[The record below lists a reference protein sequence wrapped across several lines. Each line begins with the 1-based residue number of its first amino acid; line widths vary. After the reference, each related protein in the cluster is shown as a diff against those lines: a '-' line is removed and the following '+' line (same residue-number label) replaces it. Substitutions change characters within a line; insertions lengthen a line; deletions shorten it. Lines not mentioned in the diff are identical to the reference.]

1 MATNQYGT
9 QYTQSSGVV
18 KFLPGAS
25 GTSESTVPQPLDTDG
40 MALQGL
46 SGSMSAWN
54 RSQSGKDKDYTKLEG
69 ILEKYRTKVVNG
81 EIEQGGSE
89 QEILWK
95 DTVKD
100 AVKAGYSPSDISG
113 MMKIKDIEDL
123 NGVINKISKDTAEKT
138 TSFYEQ
144 MRIRGAT
151 QNPTGTPMEQFKSG
165 VEWFFNNNVSDT
177 LKKSLPDL
185 SLPNKIKAVQ
195 KYRGEFMKNMQT
207 QLNEMIANSANKEL
221 NSEMLAAFKSQQI
234 SELLDA
240 GYPVE
245 AARGLVDDALG
256 VYSMQAELATKDV
269 TAANDYKKAVNELV
283 INGQIDDLLKLEL
296 PTGNN
301 LKGPDGKDI
310 LDEKGNP
317 IPETYSGARLAAM
330 DKVMPD
336 VIKNMNLNEHISLLK
351 FIGSGKAGEDLNKLS
366 DTDWKWVVSSNGVAK
381 MVRADSPEL
390 KAKAAE
396 LAKGAQDKVNAEV
409 KNTPIKEAAEKNIV
423 NAASVAFTKP
433 AKGTEKKDWAEQND
447 QVEEYEK
454 TLQVQAEK
462 DNEFFGGDG
471 VVLVDPKTGTP
482 RYFTTDAGVGDLF
495 TANIKPIYDASDRD
509 WLLPWGNAE
518 DARDAKFAIIPELI
532 NAGMI
537 RTGLP
542 KEEVIRRY
550 NVAMVKASSD
560 MRKLVDSRRQ
570 METNAESGKG
580 GMLGYLGVG
589 DIYNSMRSG
598 QDVPMS
604 DKEAEEIVN
613 EALGITPPK
622 MTAAQKRDLVTDELS
637 EAFIPGH
644 ALGGVISEGVEAI
657 KEGFDTRHK
666 EGMQRSKAAIG
677 EATSTLSGS
686 KSMIGSVKPE
696 DVAAI
701 NGIDGDFNKLAA
713 LYLVDKEGFVEA
725 PRMSGKAINF
735 GYGHD
740 EPVGR
745 LTPVQQ
751 QALLGYKVSR
761 QQAAEQLSR
770 DIQERVNHLSRS
782 FKGDFN
788 SLPDRLKIA
797 LIDVDYH
804 ANIDDF
810 PKLRAA
816 TEAYMKAKTSEDKVM
831 ALKDIRANVSRKG
844 FKARNDA
851 SKALID
857 EQITLD
863 KGVTVG
869 SEMRYEQQ
877 SALQLPEEYTMEQFK
892 KDKEIWKSKRKEITN
907 IIEDVLENTHIDY
920 FKEKTSL
927 LTTMVPPLLLTGS
940 SSTLLAALGEYGMSA
955 AAGYIIGDAIAD
967 IQAQPETAEKNY
979 REKVS
984 DILRAVDK
992 KFDSREGLK
1001 SALKSLSMDFEQKY
1015 NSTSQLQL
1023 PDDNATRII
1032 DVIHKVDNEE
1042 IQYNS
1047 ADRLD
1052 SETLIRAYQLAVDS
1066 NDIVSAK
1073 VIGSVLRTRY
1083 QEGSLTEDE
1092 TATLQAMTDA
1102 QPQSYIINHSN
1113 PCPAV

>member
-1 MATNQYGT
+1 MSTNQYGT

-40 MALQGL
+40 MSLQGL
-46 SGSMSAWN
+46 SGGIAAWN
-54 RSQSGKDKDYTKLEG
+54 ASQRGKDKDYTKLEG
-69 ILEKYRTKVVNG
+69 ILENYRTKVVNG

-89 QEILWK
+89 QEVLWK
-95 DTVKD
+95 DTVKA

-351 FIGSGKAGEDLNKLS
+351 FMGSGKAGEDLNKLS

-462 DNEFFGGDG
+462 DNEFFDGDG

-495 TANIKPIYDASDRD
+495 TFNNQPIYDASDRD

-570 METNAESGKG
+570 MEAPDGFSLG
-580 GMLGYLGVG
+580 GIVS
-589 DIYNSMRSG
+589 SMRSG

-622 MTAAQKRDLVTDELS
+622 MTAAQKRGLVTDELS

-869 SEMRYEQQ
+869 SEMRYEQV

-907 IIEDVLENTHIDY
+907 IIEDVLENTSIDY
-920 FKEKTSL
+920 FKETASSVATLIPPSL
-927 LTTMVPPLLLTGS
+927 LTGTVLDPLS
-940 SSTLLAALGEYGMSA
+940 KLGLSA
-955 AAGYIIGDAIAD
+955 AVGYAIGEAIAD
-967 IQAQPETAEKNY
+967 LQVQPKTAEANY
-979 REKVS
+979 RKEVS
-984 DILRAVDK
+984 GILRAVDK
-992 KFDSREGLK
+992 KFDSREGLRG
-1001 SALKSLSMDFEQKY
+1001 ALKSLSMDFEQKY